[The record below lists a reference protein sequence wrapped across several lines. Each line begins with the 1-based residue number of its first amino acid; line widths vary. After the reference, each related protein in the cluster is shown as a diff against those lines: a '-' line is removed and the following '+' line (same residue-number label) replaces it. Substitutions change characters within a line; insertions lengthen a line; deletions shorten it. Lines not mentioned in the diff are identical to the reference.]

1 MVGVNRASDKLKKMR
16 GMFWSG
22 RPDLNRW
29 PPAPKV
35 NSRMLSSCLVYV
47 FRASCITV
55 YAGIRRLLFPNVPN
69 FGLATESK
77 EQQTLAIVTRII
89 VFLRF

>member
-22 RPDLNRW
+22 RADLNRG

-35 NSRMLSSCLVYV
+35 NSKTLSSCLVYV
-47 FRASCITV
+47 FRASYITV
-55 YAGIRRLLFPNVPN
+55 YGGYSAVIVPKLFPTSV
-69 FGLATESK
+69 LTTESK
-77 EQQTLAIVTRII
+77 EQQTLSSLASSY
-89 VFLRF
+89 F